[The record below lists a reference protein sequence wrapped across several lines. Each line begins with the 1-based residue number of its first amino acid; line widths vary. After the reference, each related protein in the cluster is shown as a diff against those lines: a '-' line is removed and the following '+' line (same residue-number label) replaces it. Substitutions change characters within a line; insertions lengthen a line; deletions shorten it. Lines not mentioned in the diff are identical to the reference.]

1 MPRRAS
7 TDLPYPRL
15 VANVDGADA
24 HFALVPGADQ
34 PLVAP
39 ARLACNAHATLA
51 DAVRAYLAGIDG
63 PAPRAAALGLATAVT
78 GDRVRMTNHGWAF
91 STRELRRELQLEQL
105 LVIND
110 FSALALALPLLPATD
125 LRAVGAGAG
134 VPGAPVALIGPCTGL
149 GVSGL
154 LPSLD
159 GRQPVPLGGEGGHV
173 SLSAQDADEAA
184 VLAILQRRFGHVS
197 AERALSVPGLL
208 NLAQAVAQLR
218 GEACAADSADAVL
231 QAGMAGS
238 DALCAQALQLFA
250 SLLGSTAGNLAL
262 TLGARGGVYLGGP
275 LVPRLGRWLDRSLFR
290 ERFEGKGRLRAY
302 LHAIP
307 SWVVAPG
314 PMPGLIGAARALSL
328 LSPASTLTTAGAAR
342 RGPRGT
348 RRNGQP
354 PALAPLPAVPSAVDD
369 GRPAPPAPPAA

>member
-1 MPRRAS
+1 MPRRAR

-15 VANVDGADA
+15 VGHVDGSEA
-24 HFALVPGADQ
+24 HFALVPAEGQ
-34 PLVAP
+34 PLEAV
-39 ARLACNAHATLA
+39 ARLACAAHATLD
-51 DAVRAYLAGIDG
+51 DAVQAYLATLSG
-63 PAPRAAALGLATAVT
+63 PPPRAAALGLATAVT

-91 STRELRRELQLEQL
+91 STRELRRALALDEL

-110 FSALALALPLLPATD
+110 FSALALALPLLQPSA
-125 LRAVGAGAG
+125 LRAVGVGAG

-159 GRQPVPLGGEGGHV
+159 GRLPVPLGGEGGHA

-184 VLAILQRRFGHVS
+184 VLALLQRRFGHVS

-218 GEACAADSADAVL
+218 GEPCAADQPDEVL
-231 QAGMAGS
+231 QAGLAGN
-238 DALCAQALQLFA
+238 DAVCLQALQLFA

-302 LHAIP
+302 LRAIP
-307 SWVVAPG
+307 TWVLSPG
-314 PMPGLIGAARALSL
+314 PLPGLMGAARALTL
-328 LSPASTLTTAGAAR
+328 LSPASPLTTAGAAR
-342 RGPRGT
+342 RGPRGS
-348 RRNGQP
+348 RRATATVLQTLPPLAAPAEAGL
-354 PALAPLPAVPSAVDD
+354 PALPAQD
-369 GRPAPPAPPAA
+369 